1 MEVFKIK
8 DLSFRFPGM
17 NDVVLNNISINIC
30 TGDFVVIGGP
40 SGCGKTTLL
49 HLLKRELAPVGE
61 CTGDIIYAGKL
72 LQEWDDLKLIED
84 IGLVSQ
90 DPDNQIVMDEVM
102 QEIVFGLENLG
113 YSSFEM
119 RKRVAEMVHFFGLQ
133 DLLKEKPSELSGG
146 QKQMLNLLSVLLLK
160 PKVLLLDEPT
170 SQLDPVAAKDLIT
183 MLTRLNEE
191 MGMTIVLV
199 EHRLEE
205 LLAVADQVIMLEQGK
220 VNYQGQS
227 RDVIQSIYANQDQ
240 QFIPYIP
247 SIARLYMEAEK
258 NVVKEH
264 IPLTVK
270 ESRLWMANHSLFLKN
285 KQEINRSHENHKGD
299 RLIMLKNIY
308 YQYDKQTAF
317 ILKKLSLSIQKGEFF
332 SLVGGN
338 GSGKT
343 TVLKACLG
351 MIKPQRGSARLLNK
365 EASKLTGKELSGH
378 IAYLPQHPRTYFIQD
393 TVEKEMWETI
403 HIQKI
408 DNGAEKITEMLH
420 LFGISHLRHRHPYDC
435 SGGEMQKAALACM
448 LLSQPEILFVDE
460 PTKGLDPLSKLQF
473 AKVLQQLH
481 RSGLTIVMVT
491 HDIEFAAKY
500 AGRCAMMFD
509 GEITVDGH
517 PEDLFKGN
525 YFYTTTIN
533 KATRESDFPEVLTVE
548 EAFAVWENPAVT

>member
-351 MIKPQRGSARLLNK
+351 MIKPQRGSARLFNK
-365 EASKLTGKELSGH
+365 EASKITGKELSGH

-393 TVEKEMWETI
+393 TVEKEMWETV
-403 HIQKI
+403 HLQKI

>member
-299 RLIMLKNIY
+299 RLIMLKDIY
-308 YQYDKQTAF
+308 FQYDKQTAF

>member
-299 RLIMLKNIY
+299 RLIMLKDIY
-308 YQYDKQTAF
+308 FQYDKQTAF

-393 TVEKEMWETI
+393 TVEKEMWETV
-403 HIQKI
+403 HLQKI